1 MTKVLENIWVLTT
14 TGSVIYHRKFNPII
28 DEQLFGAVISSL
40 NTFAEKGLFE
50 DSISSFVISD
60 KTLYLKKKNNLLFV
74 IDASEKKKVK
84 KLTKEL
90 DKVIDKFFELFPP
103 ELFINW
109 DCNINR
115 FAQFEDEIRDSLK
128 DYQSN

>member
-1 MTKVLENIWVLTT
+1 MTKVLENIWILTPS
-14 TGSVIYHRKFNPII
+14 GSVIFHRKFNPII

-60 KTLYLKKKNNLLFV
+60 KTLYLKKKNNILFV

-84 KLTKEL
+84 KLAKEL
-90 DKVIDKFFELFPP
+90 DKVIEKFFGLYPP
-103 ELFINW
+103 ELFANW
-109 DCNINR
+109 DCNVNR
-115 FAQFEDEIRDSLK
+115 FAKFEDEIRDSLK
-128 DYQSN
+128 DFESN